1 MYLNLT
7 TRSPWGFRWRGF
19 VSTRLMPLV
28 SLTLLLLALP
38 SQAAV
43 SDTAICFD
51 NPNGFNNPTVYLWA
65 ADPANAINDG
75 NWPGQPMSAE
85 GNHYCYDPG
94 VAVNSIQ
101 VIFNDNG
108 ANQSGDLTLN
118 NDNSCYQN
126 GNWTTLATCGL
137 TNTTTTTVTPTTI
150 CYDNSAAY
158 ANPTLYLWDAVPQ
171 AAMNDFAWPGQAMI
185 ATDNYFCLD
194 PGVTLTSVSAIFSNN
209 GNGQSADLTMTSP
222 NGCYKNNSW
231 GTLQSCGFTVS
242 GAQNVPPVA
251 NAGADITLNITSS
264 TGQTANFDASG
275 SSDSDGSI
283 VSYSWD
289 NGLSGVAPTLTY
301 NTPGIF
307 NVTLTVTDNE
317 GDSTNDSVTVTVEA
331 APVYNYPAGNAIYY
345 INNTAWGQPTA
356 YIWAVLPADSMA
368 DGAWPGVAM
377 NDFGGLN
384 TWTVDIAETATSGN
398 VIFSNS
404 GNQQTGDQTF
414 LPDTPCYNN
423 GNWMTLAQCGIP
435 SQTISTADAG
445 ADRTVNVNSVLALSA
460 AASTGISDNATWDT
474 VTWESNAWTGTLS
487 GQSVVTPTLSQTGT
501 FTVTLTL
508 APGNTDSFELT
519 VVDAT
524 QGLAQRPLL
533 ATPLNFPLSGSVSN
547 GNYTYELAFPAI
559 NSLFP
564 APMIVTSDG
573 LNDLIYVV
581 DKSGT
586 LSVFPNDPAIS
597 TADVVTLLDWSATV
611 RSYHEQGMLSMAF
624 DPDFASNGHA
634 YIYYIEGN
642 NDNESDN
649 GVFGD
654 GVLERITLNNPLSPQ
669 SVAARVEILRVPQV
683 GPDHKGSM
691 MQFHPATGEFYMSF
705 GDGGYGDTAI
715 VPTQPDTRTNNSS
728 QETDNLLGS
737 FIRVNMRD
745 TANAQGLY
753 YDIPADNPFVAD
765 SAVRDEIWS
774 YGHRNPWRWAFDTV
788 APYTLWE
795 TEVGQSGYEEVNI
808 ITAGNNYGWPICE
821 GLTHRGSDGG
831 DPNNDRSCTGDLI
844 GPIGGY
850 EHDEGQ
856 SIIGGFVYRGTSLPA
871 LTGRFIY
878 GDYVI
883 KKIWTAG
890 GVGDT
895 QVLASD
901 AFPSNI
907 AAFGTDLSGEEVF
920 VSAYG
925 GEFGWTSE
933 IYRMVDSD
941 VQAAVIPAKLS
952 DTGIFADLPTRMAA
966 NGVIEYSV
974 NADGWFD
981 GLQARHFIA
990 VPNDENINFADTD
1003 SWDLPVGTV
1012 LVKHLELPTSATTT
1026 VAYETSVLFRQNSG
1040 NWAAANYRWN
1050 AAGTDADL
1058 VTTPSEET
1066 VSQYYNGSM
1075 TEVTH
1080 NIRSGADCTSCHIGT
1095 GSKDPLATET
1105 RQLNGDFN
1113 YQGFN
1118 DNQLDVL
1125 NNIGLFANDIGSAI
1139 NQEAYSNPAD
1149 TTADLD
1155 LRARAYLDANC
1166 AHCHSGSFMDM
1177 DYDTPVG
1184 EMDIMNVI
1192 RGSNYRMLPFDHTAS
1207 LLHTYQTDD
1216 ANRMPKGS
1224 HLTNP
1229 LADQLIADW
1238 IDALDASQTGMLVK
1252 LAATQDL
1259 VSGSALTLS
1268 AFASFDNGFEAI
1280 PSGNVSW
1287 SSSNSNVIA
1296 VNGNSP
1302 ILSLIAQNAGVTTI
1316 SADSGGYSGSVEVTV
1331 VGAPTQPSNFTAL
1344 ATLST
1349 AITLT
1354 WNDDATDEL
1363 GYVVSRAINASGP
1376 FSIIATLPA
1385 NSDSLADSG
1394 LTADTQYYYQLV
1406 ATGSNADAT
1415 AVSTNTTTPNGGLI
1429 DSLAIIS
1436 SAINNPSVTLIAGET
1451 LPLVAVAT
1459 LGDEEIGE
1467 EEVGVGT
1474 AANWSSSD
1482 PTIVAI
1488 SASGVLTGGNVA
1500 GTVSIT
1506 ADYQGISSSIDVD
1519 NVGPAQYLYFN
1530 KPLQWTTVTSHIWTN
1545 EAGTLTIRSGAW
1557 PGTVQTQSASAY
1569 GGQWLRLTMPI
1580 DWLNSNADINIIFSD
1595 SGNGQTA
1602 DLNIN
1607 LSNPAWYDGQWL
1619 ATEPMGNGIT
1629 AGTQIQVGN
1638 GSVTLAGSDNL
1649 SGKLF
1654 APGTVVDINADI
1666 PGTGLA
1672 FSHWEGSGIAYLLNV
1687 TNPNTQM
1694 VVGDGLSQVLLAVFD
1709 SVIDSGAV
1717 GREYYNNQGC
1727 SGCHGSEGNGST
1739 SLLGVPNSYTL
1750 AQLIGYIE
1758 DNMPLGNAAA
1768 CIGEC
1773 ASSIAD
1779 MIMAGTYLPPENVCR
1794 ADSLDDL
1801 VPQDR
1806 NYRLLSALEYN
1817 NSVRDL
1823 LGLTGDVDVTSGNI
1837 PADIPVNG
1845 FKTNANSIFTND
1857 YAKGYIVAAE
1867 TAAGLVNNIFSLTA
1881 NCSDIS
1887 CFIAEFGKRAF
1898 RQPLTTAQ
1906 TDTLTAVY
1914 NAQGELGLMTAI
1926 LSSPALL
1933 YRSEIGVAEG
1943 NGYYRLTDYEVAS
1956 MLSYTYWATTPD
1968 AALLAKAD
1976 AGELN
1981 TPAQISATVNSM
1993 LLDAKAQTAF
2003 DRFIVG
2009 WLDLDKSIKT
2019 TSLSDSLK
2027 ADMKQETLEFVRSI
2041 VFAGGS
2047 YNDLLTADYSYM
2059 TSQLA
2064 SHYGLQWPGGSGFQQ
2079 VAYSSDATGANAE
2092 RSGLLGHASILAIQS
2107 ASEKT
2112 HPVKR
2117 GLFVRR
2123 NLMCQDFPPPPI
2135 GAILSPQEDP
2145 TLTVRERFETAHLQ
2159 DGCEACHQYIDGIG
2173 FGLENYNAVGQF
2185 VSVETTDD
2193 GQVKPINALGYIG
2206 SLLSAETFLSES
2218 DPVVDYQGMDEL
2230 STLIADS
2237 AHGKACYAR
2246 QWYRYTRGQREMAT
2260 DNCTLQVFGQAFKDG
2275 GNTSNTASML
2285 DLMVQF
2291 TQTPNYSLRK

>member
-7 TRSPWGFRWRGF
+7 TKSSWGCRWRGF

-28 SLTLLLLALP
+28 CFTLLLLCLP
-38 SQAAV
+38 TQAAV
-43 SDTAICFD
+43 SNTAICFD
-51 NPNGFNNPTVYLWA
+51 NPNGYNNPTIYLWA
-65 ADPANAINDG
+65 ANPANAISDS
-75 NWPGQPMSAE
+75 NWPGQPMSAQ
-85 GNHYCYDPG
+85 GSHYCYDPG
-94 VAVNSIQ
+94 VEVNSLQI
-101 VIFNDNG
+101 IFNDNG

-118 NDNSCYQN
+118 NGNSCYQN
-126 GNWTTLATCGL
+126 GQWTTLANCGL
-137 TNTTTTTVTPTTI
+137 TTTTTTVTPTTI
-150 CYDNSAAY
+150 CYDNSAGY
-158 ANPTLYLWDAVPQ
+158 TNPTLYLWDSVPQ
-171 AAMNDFAWPGQAMI
+171 TAMNDFAWPGQAM
-185 ATDNYFCLD
+185 TQTGNYYCLD
-194 PGVTLTSVSAIFSNN
+194 PDITSGVSLTSVKAIFSNN
-209 GNGQSADLTMTSP
+209 GNNQTADLTMTSP
-222 NGCYKNNSW
+222 NGCYKNNNW

-242 GAQNVPPVA
+242 GTQNVPPVA
-251 NAGADITLNITSS
+251 NAGADISLNMTSS
-264 TGQTANFDASG
+264 AGQTANFDASG

-283 VSYSWD
+283 VSYSWS
-289 NGLSGVAPTLTY
+289 NGLSGVAPTLVY
-301 NTPGIF
+301 DTPGAF

-317 GDSTNDSVTVTVEA
+317 GASATDNVTVTVEA
-331 APVYNYPAGNAIYY
+331 APVYNYPAGKAVYY
-345 INNTAWGQPTA
+345 INNTGWGQPNA
-356 YIWAVLPADSMA
+356 YIWAVLPAGSMA
-368 DGAWPGVAM
+368 DGTWPGVAM

-384 TWTVDIAETATSGN
+384 VWTVDINDNATSGN
-398 VIFSNS
+398 IIFSHN
-404 GNQQTGDQTF
+404 GNQQTADHTF
-414 LPDTPCYNN
+414 LADTPCYNN

-435 SQTISTADAG
+435 TQTINTADAG
-445 ADRTVNVNSVLALSA
+445 ADRTINVNSTLALSA
-460 AASTGISDNATWDT
+460 AASTGDTNNATW
-474 VTWESNAWTGTLS
+474 ESEAWTGTLN
-487 GQSVVTPTLSQTGT
+487 GQSVVTPALNQTGT

-519 VVDAT
+519 VVNAT

-533 ATPLNFPLSGSVSN
+533 AKPLNFPLSGSVST
-547 GNYTYELAFPAI
+547 GNYVFELAFPAI

-564 APMIVTSDG
+564 APMMVTHDG

-581 DKSGT
+581 DKSGI
-586 LSVFPNDPAIS
+586 LYVFPNDTAVTS
-597 TADVVTLLDWSATV
+597 ADVITLLDLSANV
-611 RSYHEQGMLSMAF
+611 RDYHEQGMLSMAF
-624 DPDFASNGHA
+624 DPDFASNGYA
-634 YIYYIEGN
+634 YLYYIEGD

-654 GVLERITLNNPLSPQ
+654 GVLERITLNNPLDPQ
-669 SVAARVEILRVPQV
+669 SVGARVEILRVPQV

-691 MQFHPATGEFYMSF
+691 MQFHPASGEFYMSF

-715 VPTQPDTRTNNSS
+715 VPTEPDTRTNNSS

-737 FIRVNMRD
+737 FIRVIMRD
-745 TANAQGLY
+745 TVNADGLY
-753 YDIPADNPFVAD
+753 YDIPSDNPFVAD

-808 ITAGNNYGWPICE
+808 ITAGGNYGWPICE
-821 GLTHRGSDGG
+821 GTTHRGSDGG
-831 DPNNDRSCTGDLI
+831 DPNNNRSCTGDLI

-850 EHDEGQ
+850 EHDVGQ
-856 SIIGGFVYRGTSLPA
+856 SIIGGFVYRGASLPA
-871 LTGRFIY
+871 LNGRFIY
-878 GDYVI
+878 GDYVS

-895 QVLASD
+895 DVLASD

-907 AAFGTDLSGEEVF
+907 AAFGTDLSGEAVF

-933 IYRMVDSD
+933 IYAMVDSD
-941 VQAAVIPAKLS
+941 VQAAVIPPKLS
-952 DTGIFADLPTRMAA
+952 DTGIFADLPTRTASH
-966 NGVIEYSV
+966 GVIEYSV

-981 GLQARHFIA
+981 GLQARHFMA
-990 VPNDENINFADTD
+990 VPNDQNINFAATD
-1003 SWDLPVGTV
+1003 SWDLPVGSV
-1012 LVKHLELPTSATTT
+1012 LIKHLELPTSSTTT
-1026 VAYETSVLFRQNSG
+1026 LPYETSVLFRQNSG
-1040 NWAAANYRWN
+1040 DWAAANYRWN

-1058 VTTPSEET
+1058 VTTASEET
-1066 VSQYYNGSM
+1066 VSQYNNGSM

-1080 NIRSGADCTSCHIGT
+1080 NIRSGSECTSCHIGT
-1095 GSKDPLATET
+1095 GSKDPLATDT

-1118 DNQLDVL
+1118 DNQLNVL
-1125 NNIGLFANDIGSAI
+1125 NNIGLFDSDIGSAI
-1139 NQEAYSNPAD
+1139 NHEAYSNPAD
-1149 TTADLD
+1149 TTANLD

-1177 DYDTPVG
+1177 NYDTPVG
-1184 EMDIMNVI
+1184 EMDIMNIV
-1192 RGSNYRMLPFDHTAS
+1192 RGSNYRMLPFDHTLS

-1238 IDALDASQTGMLVK
+1238 INALDASQTGMQVK
-1252 LAATQDL
+1252 VAQTNI
-1259 VSGSALTLS
+1259 VPGSALTLS
-1268 AFASFDNGFEAI
+1268 AFALYNNGFEAI
-1280 PSGNVSW
+1280 PNANVSW

-1296 VNGNSP
+1296 VNGSSGT
-1302 ILSLIAQNAGVTTI
+1302 LSLTASAAGVTTI
-1316 SADSGGYSGSVEVTV
+1316 SASSDGYSGSLEVTV

-1344 ATLST
+1344 AVSSS
-1349 AITLT
+1349 AITLS

-1363 GYVVSRAINASGP
+1363 GYIVSRATNASGP

-1385 NSDSLADSG
+1385 NSDNLADSG
-1394 LTADTQYYYQLV
+1394 LSANTQYYYQLV

-1415 AVSTNTTTPNGGLI
+1415 AVSANTTTQSGGLV

-1436 SAINNPSVTLIAGET
+1436 SAISSTSVTLIAGET

-1459 LGDEEIGE
+1459 LDEAEI
-1467 EEVGVGT
+1467 GVGT
-1474 AANWSSSD
+1474 AANWLSSD
-1482 PTIVAI
+1482 PNIIAV

-1500 GTVSIT
+1500 GSVTIT
-1506 ADYQGISSSIDVD
+1506 ANYQGVSSSINVE
-1519 NVGPAQYLYFN
+1519 NVGIAQYLYFN
-1530 KPLQWTTVTSHIWTN
+1530 KPLEWSTVTSHIWTN
-1545 EAGTLTIRSGAW
+1545 EAGILTNRSGIW
-1557 PGTVQTQSASAY
+1557 PGTVQTLSASAY
-1569 GGQWLRLTMPI
+1569 GGQWLRLTIPI

-1595 SGNGQTA
+1595 SGNTQTA
-1602 DLNIN
+1602 DLTVN

-1629 AGTQIQVGN
+1629 VGTQIQVGN

-1654 APGTVVDINADI
+1654 APGTVVDISADQ

-1672 FSHWEGSGIAYLLNV
+1672 FSRWEGSGIAYLLDVN
-1687 TNPNTQM
+1687 NPNTQM
-1694 VVGDGLSQVLLAVFD
+1694 VVGESLSQVLLAVFD
-1709 SVIDSGAV
+1709 LVVDADAV
-1717 GREYYNNQGC
+1717 GRQYYNNQGC

-1739 SLLGVPNSYTL
+1739 SLLGVPNNYTL

-1758 DNMPLGNAAA
+1758 DNMPLGNASA
-1768 CIGEC
+1768 CTGEC
-1773 ASSIAD
+1773 ASSTAN
-1779 MIMAGTYLPPENVCR
+1779 MIMAGTYQPPANVCR

-1817 NSVRDL
+1817 NTVRDL
-1823 LGLTGDVDVTSGNI
+1823 LGLAGDIDVTSGNI

-1867 TAAGLVNNIFSLTA
+1867 TAAGLVNNIFNLTA
-1881 NCSDIS
+1881 NCSDIG
-1887 CFIAEFGKRAF
+1887 CFIADFGKRAF

-1906 TDTLTAVY
+1906 TNTLMAVY
-1914 NAQGELGLMTAI
+1914 NEQGELGLMTAI

-1933 YRSEIGVAEG
+1933 YRSEIGVADG
-1943 NGYYRLTDYEVAS
+1943 NGYYRLTDFEVAS

-1981 TPAQISATVNSM
+1981 TPAQISATVTNM

-2003 DRFIVG
+2003 DRFING
-2009 WLDLDKSIKT
+2009 WLDLDKTIKT
-2019 TSLSDSLK
+2019 TRLSDSLK
-2027 ADMKQETLEFVRSI
+2027 ADMKQETIEFVRRI
-2041 VFAGGS
+2041 VFSGGS

-2064 SHYGLQWPGGSGFQQ
+2064 NHYGLQWPGGSGWQQ
-2079 VAYSSDATGANAE
+2079 VAYSSDAIGATGANAE
-2092 RSGLLGHASILAIQS
+2092 RRGLLGHASILSIQS

-2135 GAILSPQEDP
+2135 GAILKPQEDP

-2185 VSVETTDD
+2185 VSTETTDD
-2193 GQVKPINALGYIG
+2193 GQVKPVNALGYIG
-2206 SLLSAETFLSES
+2206 SLLSAETFLSQS
-2218 DPVVDYQGMDEL
+2218 DPVVNYQGMDEL
-2230 STLIADS
+2230 TTLIADS

-2260 DNCTLQVFGQAFKDG
+2260 DNCTLQVFGQAFKNDNNT
-2275 GNTSNTASML
+2275 GNNSNNNANLL